1 MVTAKAWKAD
11 AILRLLLS
19 VIICGYAGSLLMSA
33 VHYASA
39 GGKTNPKLFYAL
51 AAIALGCLVATL
63 ILISKPWRLET
74 FTQRMAALVICAYGG
89 LFLGFW
95 VQRLSGATGEE
106 VSVWRISIAT
116 LSLQGAGLVL
126 VARFLR
132 EHQTSWAEGFG
143 FSNQRRQAVL
153 LGMLAAVIFLPV
165 GWGLQQASALVM
177 THLPHFKLEPQ
188 EQLPVHALRVSM
200 SWGGRVAMGVAA
212 VLLAPLAEE
221 VLFRGILY
229 PALKQAGHPR
239 LALWG
244 TALLFAAVHLNV
256 ATFVPLTVLA
266 LVLTA
271 LYEWTNN
278 LLAPIAAHVLFN
290 AFNVVL
296 LVVLQQMGAL

>member
-1 MVTAKAWKAD
+1 
-11 AILRLLLS
+11 
-19 VIICGYAGSLLMSA
+19 
-33 VHYASA
+33 
-39 GGKTNPKLFYAL
+39 
-51 AAIALGCLVATL
+51 
-63 ILISKPWRLET
+63 
-74 FTQRMAALVICAYGG
+74 MA
-89 LFLGFW
+89 
-95 VQRLSGATGEE
+95 
-106 VSVWRISIAT
+106 
-116 LSLQGAGLVL
+116 
-126 VARFLR
+126 
-132 EHQTSWAEGFG
+132 
-143 FSNQRRQAVL
+143 
-153 LGMLAAVIFLPV
+153 
-165 GWGLQQASALVM
+165 
-177 THLPHFKLEPQ
+177 
-188 EQLPVHALRVSM
+188 
-200 SWGGRVAMGVAA
+200 VAA

-229 PALKQAGHPR
+229 PAIKQAGHPR